1 MNYYLVIVTPIHPS
15 LGWRCKLH
23 AYLADFG
30 LGKLIT
36 TSTSSVGSKSG
47 QSGTPGFQSPEL
59 LKAKRVDVLAD
70 VYSFGCV
77 LIELF
82 GEKQVWCGVTHF
94 QIMYKVGVELQPPE
108 HDHLPEKIWSICASC
123 ISQHDHRATAMQVLK
138 ALLQSAGIWVS
149 SCSPIQLTFEFF
161 NCLFFTLSFV

>member
-1 MNYYLVIVTPIHPS
+1 M
-15 LGWRCKLH
+15 H

-30 LGKLIT
+30 LAKLIT

-59 LKAKRVDVLAD
+59 LKAERVDVLAD

-82 GEKQVWCGVTHF
+82 GEKQVWCTCGLSHF

-108 HDHLPEKIWSICASC
+108 HDHLPEKIQSICASC
-123 ISQHDHRATAMQVLK
+123 IAQHDHRATAMQVLK
-138 ALLQSAGIWVS
+138 ALLQSSGV
-149 SCSPIQLTFEFF
+149 
-161 NCLFFTLSFV
+161 

>member
-1 MNYYLVIVTPIHPS
+1 M
-15 LGWRCKLH
+15 H

-30 LGKLIT
+30 LAKLIT

-59 LKAKRVDVLAD
+59 LKAERVDVLAD

-82 GEKQVWCGVTHF
+82 GEKQVWC
-94 QIMYKVGVELQPPE
+94 KVGVELQPPK
-108 HDHLPEKIWSICASC
+108 HDHLPEKIQSICASC
-123 ISQHDHRATAMQVLK
+123 IAQHDHCATAMQVLK
-138 ALLQSAGIWVS
+138 ALLQSAGV
-149 SCSPIQLTFEFF
+149 
-161 NCLFFTLSFV
+161 

>member
-1 MNYYLVIVTPIHPS
+1 M
-15 LGWRCKLH
+15 H
-23 AYLADFG
+23 AYLTDFG
-30 LGKLIT
+30 LAKLIT

-59 LKAKRVDVLAD
+59 LKAERVDVLAD

-82 GEKQVWCGVTHF
+82 GEKQVWCGLSHF

-108 HDHLPEKIWSICASC
+108 HDHLPEKIQSICASC
-123 ISQHDHRATAMQVLK
+123 IAQHDHRATAMQVLK
-138 ALLQSAGIWVS
+138 ALLQSAGV
-149 SCSPIQLTFEFF
+149 
-161 NCLFFTLSFV
+161 

>member
-1 MNYYLVIVTPIHPS
+1 M
-15 LGWRCKLH
+15 H

-30 LGKLIT
+30 LAKLIT

-59 LKAKRVDVLAD
+59 LKAERVDVLAN

-82 GEKQVWCGVTHF
+82 GEKQVSCGLSHF

-108 HDHLPEKIWSICASC
+108 HDHLPETIQSICASC
-123 ISQHDHRATAMQVLK
+123 IAQHDHRATAMQVLK
-138 ALLQSAGIWVS
+138 ALL
-149 SCSPIQLTFEFF
+149 
-161 NCLFFTLSFV
+161 